1 MAETKTAKR
10 PAARK
15 KADKEADHLHAPFFD
30 SAGERQGDFE
40 LPKVIFAETPNMG
53 VMHQAYVRQ
62 MANARQGNASTK
74 TRATVSGGGAKPY
87 RQKGTGRARHGSTRE
102 PSMKGGAAVFG
113 PRPRSYDQRMPK
125 QMRRLALRSALSQK
139 AIEGQVGVIEAFGFE
154 EPKTSQAAQL
164 METIGFE
171 GTTLVVLPAPNLVV
185 SRSFENL
192 AGAKTVDAAGRGVNE
207 TAHAGRLG
215 RDCEIH
221 RAHVI
226 DLVCHLG
233 IDRAEWIVRQ
243 FRKVHHCI
251 VAAQI
256 GGAHAPQIEDLSARH
271 DRHRSRTHVQAAV
284 AIETRIETDDF
295 VTRLDQDRSE
305 PCADVTFSASDE

>member
-1 MAETKTAKR
+1 LAETKTTRK

-40 LPKVIFAETPNMG
+40 LPKVIFAEAPNMG

-102 PSMKGGAAVFG
+102 PSMKGGAVVFG
-113 PRPRSYDQRMPK
+113 PRPRSYEQRMPK

-139 AIEGQVGVIEAFGFE
+139 AIDGQVGVIEAFGFE

-164 METIGFE
+164 MDTIGFE

-192 AGAKTVDAAGRGVNE
+192 GGAKIILARNMNI
-207 TAHAGRLG
+207 
-215 RDCEIH
+215 RDLLTYTYVLIAKDSIE
-221 RAHVI
+221 
-226 DLVCHLG
+226 LLQ
-233 IDRAEWIVRQ
+233 ENFSKPVR
-243 FRKVHHCI
+243 
-251 VAAQI
+251 
-256 GGAHAPQIEDLSARH
+256 PSA
-271 DRHRSRTHVQAAV
+271 VK
-284 AIETRIETDDF
+284 EE
-295 VTRLDQDRSE
+295 E
-305 PCADVTFSASDE
+305 